1 MCISCIMEKTKF
13 LSGEKRR
20 INIIIDS
27 GIEKKSKSLLKDFNE
42 SFSGLIE
49 NLLITWVKN
58 QEEEEKIDSVVQ
70 DTIKGLEKRGSENPR
85 EDFRR
90 FLEEIN
96 KDPKIQEMKRKMLEN
111 PILTPNQVKN
121 AREKLKKIKGEIYSK
136 K

>member
-1 MCISCIMEKTKF
+1 MEKTKF